1 VRILREAAQQLSVAG
16 VEGVSLGGVATALAM
31 SKPGVVG
38 PFASREN
45 LLLAAFD
52 DAVELFRERVVAPVV
67 AIPRPGAERLAA
79 LIDAWIDYL
88 ADCPFRGGCVMTS
101 LSVDVDNRPGE
112 LRDRVAAATR
122 RWHEFLADELRAAAT
137 NRHLLPAPVD
147 DLVALLAGLAMAL
160 NQELQL
166 LGNRS
171 SRLRVR
177 RLMRASVG
185 LTPGDAPEHD
195 HGPS

>member
-1 VRILREAAQQLSVAG
+1 
-16 VEGVSLGGVATALAM
+16 
-31 SKPGVVG
+31 
-38 PFASREN
+38 
-45 LLLAAFD
+45 
-52 DAVELFRERVVAPVV
+52 
-67 AIPRPGAERLAA
+67 
-79 LIDAWIDYL
+79 
-88 ADCPFRGGCVMTS
+88 MTS